1 MKCAF
6 IQFKIAISIAV
17 MVLFTACAETVKA
30 PVIVSDLPISLQ
42 KNIEHPSPS
51 IWQVE
56 GRQGAKVYILGSIHA
71 LPRDTKWQ
79 TPLLG
84 KIIESVDQLV
94 LERVPVRSSHEG
106 LQILQYILDYGYS
119 KTEKNSLL
127 DELPRKNH
135 AQARNLWLS
144 SAPDIDGDGITD
156 AFYRVR
162 PWYYFLITAASPDI
176 PIKGLE
182 VASDLEV
189 TTTAGVEAYLKRK
202 FSPLKTKAIVSN
214 FETLSLLAQVGDKA
228 ALDLIKYR
236 MENIAKTRRQ
246 LIKRLSH
253 EIEIRQAWLKGDDGR
268 FWQAYLARE
277 ANTPQEQHE
286 TLINKRNVKWLKPIE
301 EYINGNEDILLTVGA
316 AHLYGTQGILNQLK
330 TRGYDISKVQGKN
343 HLKDASLILN

>member
-1 MKCAF
+1 
-6 IQFKIAISIAV
+6 
-17 MVLFTACAETVKA
+17 MVLVTACSEAIKV
-30 PVIVSDLPISLQ
+30 PVSISDLPISLQ
-42 KNIEHPSPS
+42 KNIDHPSPS

-56 GRQGAKVYILGSIHA
+56 GRQGAKIYILGSIHA
-71 LPRDTKWQ
+71 LSKDTNWQ

-106 LQILQYILDYGYS
+106 LQILQYILDHGYS

-182 VASDLEV
+182 VAADLEV
-189 TTTAGVEAYLKRK
+189 TTMAGVEAYLKRK
-202 FSPLKTKAIVSN
+202 FAPLKTKAIVSN

-253 EIEIRQAWLKGDDGR
+253 EIEIRQAWLKGDDNR

-286 TLINKRNVKWLKPIE
+286 ILINKRNVKWLKPIE
-301 EYINGNEDILLTVGA
+301 DYINGNENILLTVGA
-316 AHLYGTQGILNQLK
+316 AHLYGNQGVLNQLK
-330 TRGYDISKVQGKN
+330 AKGYEILKVQGKSRF
-343 HLKDASLILN
+343 KDMTLRAK